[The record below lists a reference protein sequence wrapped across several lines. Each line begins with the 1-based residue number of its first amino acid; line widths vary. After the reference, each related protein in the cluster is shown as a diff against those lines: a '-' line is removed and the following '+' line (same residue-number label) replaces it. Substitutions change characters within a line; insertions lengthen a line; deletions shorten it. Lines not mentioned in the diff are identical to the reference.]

1 MNKSPALHQFCSAG
15 AEACNLLD
23 AGRGA
28 LEQPIRSEI
37 FGAARFA
44 QHGRSL
50 AQAHQAKIKGRTAP
64 FFPRL
69 HDNIDVLREAHA
81 FIALQDSAGHHIS
94 PAGEWLLDN
103 FYVVKAQVQEVHEG
117 LPRTYFRDLPVLVE
131 KHLAGLPRI
140 YGVAWAFVAH
150 TDSAFDE
157 TLLTEFLDAYQ
168 EERELTLGELWALP
182 TTLRVVLVENLRRLA
197 ERVAT
202 AKAARA
208 SANGWWENARAGMEG
223 AVAALPGLVDTM
235 RTRGVLRSFVLQSL
249 QRLNSDFLTPDS
261 KSSALSEGALKTL
274 HETLAQALP
283 DPAAAQVQ
291 QHADQ
296 AADNLSVRNAIISLR
311 LLSNT
316 DWRGLIARTSLLV
329 RTLAPCATFRAE
341 RNDTQDASLH
351 AIERLARRCG
361 KGEVFVAQQL
371 LALMDQYTPPP
382 AGACVCAPEAMA
394 QAATAPGHWLRGPGL
409 PQLLAALH
417 LPQRLVPWQSRLRP
431 WVTPVYLGVIAL
443 ASAALVY
450 WLVVRA
456 GAGDA
461 SGALLA
467 LVGLL
472 ALWPASEAVIAVL
485 HRLVSESLPP
495 ARLPRLA
502 LADGVPAE
510 HRVLVVIPTMLT
522 SVQGIAEQLRQ
533 LELHYLAN
541 GEAQAQFALLTDFA
555 DAATETTDRDGPLLQ
570 AAIEAI
576 DALEARHSRTAPP
589 LQGRRFLLLHRAR
602 TWAPSEQSWI
612 GWERKRGKLEQ
623 LIEVLATGAPSP
635 FMDLGERSAPSA
647 GTPYIVTLDSD
658 TGLPPGALRA
668 LVGVAAHPINQ
679 PCVDPL
685 RRRVVSGYGIL
696 QPRLSTPLPEPRT
709 ATPFHWL
716 FGGQSGID
724 PYSAATS
731 EIYQD
736 VFAEGSYTG
745 KGLLNVQALH
755 AVLSKRLPEGLILSH
770 DLLEGSLARCAAV
783 TDINLVE
790 EAPLHADVA
799 ASRVHRW
806 TRGDWQLW
814 PILLHWKRFDLLA
827 IQRWKMVDNL
837 RRSLVAPMSVL
848 LLLLCLWTGAVS
860 PWAALALVVAAF
872 GAGPLLGAL
881 AGLAPPRDDLA
892 LEHFYRQAL
901 ADVVRA
907 AGTAL
912 WSLLELLEQ
921 GLMLLDAI
929 GRALWRMNVSHR
941 GLLRWTTAASA
952 QASVQHTLGGIALRH
967 WPTTAAA
974 LAVAMVFA
982 VGHAAWSAPAVALC
996 LLWACTPVWVWW
1008 GSRPWRPVLL
1018 TGASTG
1024 ERDYLRSVAR
1034 DTWEFFA
1041 RHVGAQS
1048 HHLPPDN
1055 VQTMPQ
1061 LMVAERTSPT
1071 NIGLYLLSC
1080 ACARRL
1086 KWIDTD
1092 EFLQRCESTLQTL
1105 EKLQRHRGHFLNW
1118 YDTQTLQPLAPLYV
1132 STVDSGNLCGH
1143 LEATAGACLELLDAA
1158 SPASAAM
1165 ACTPEQHTRL
1175 KAVATE
1181 CQRLAMEADFSFLYD
1196 ARRRLFHI
1204 GYRAEDGLLDKSY
1217 YDLLASEAR
1226 LASLWAI
1233 AKGDVPVEHWSALG
1247 RPFFAQGTETGLR
1260 SWSGSMF
1267 EYLMPALVLHE
1278 PRGSALDAAARSAVH
1293 EQQDFAQARSVPWGI
1308 SESAYAASDHTLAY
1322 QYAPQGVPRLAMR
1335 RTPPDELVIAP
1346 YATALAAMYEPGR
1359 AVENLR
1365 RMEGLQARG
1374 DMGFIEA
1381 LDYTPE
1387 RQVDGSTFVRVQ
1399 TFMSHHQGMALVAL
1413 TNVLLDGVPR
1423 QWATRHGRLAAV
1435 ESLLQERVPRAV
1447 SRLLSPEPQPRRR
1460 KPKEAPANLLQDVV
1474 PGDGALQPT
1483 LLMSNGRYSVSVRP
1497 NGAGRSQRSG
1507 ADVSRWRDDALRDAH
1522 GTFFYLRRHTPQGT
1536 SAPVSLTQHPAPD
1549 PRAHYEATLHSDH
1562 IRLHAHWP
1570 DLRSCCT
1577 VWVSPEDDIE
1587 LRRVE
1592 LWNTSASD
1600 VTLDLMSLFEVSLLD
1615 ARADESHPAFA
1626 NLFVHAGWDAGDQA
1640 LYFVRKPNVDKQAAV
1655 HAVHFIAHADHPLDS
1670 VLPQTDRAVW
1680 MGRYRSSADPLAHY
1694 AAMDADADMD
1704 VGADAQGPQAELATG
1719 LDPVA
1724 SLCAQTTV
1732 PAHSG
1737 VKITFA
1743 TAVADSRDALALLVD
1758 RYRQPAAIERSVLM
1772 STTFTSVRMR
1782 EMAVT
1787 LEDRA
1792 AIQRLT
1798 TLVAL
1803 LHTRP
1808 APHTAAAAGDAE
1820 LAACDRRALWRLG
1833 ISGERPLV
1841 VVEVGAPQGMRLV
1854 RSLVQALRLWSW
1866 GGMPCDLVVLN
1877 TEPRSYLMPLQ
1888 LDLKAL
1894 RERYA
1899 SETGANAPSAG
1910 GLYVQ
1915 FADDVNPPERAVL
1928 RLLAR
1933 AYLHADGR
1941 PLTQQVRALGE
1952 WHDAALD
1959 ERQLQPLASA
1969 LPAVHPAPV
1978 PGLPQGRFAGAADAD
1993 ADADTDAGSFGFEVS
2008 DLQQPARPWINV
2020 LANPAFGSHISE
2032 AGSGYSWAGN
2042 SRMHQLT
2049 VWSNDPVSD
2058 PGGETFWLQN
2068 LRTREV
2074 WNLGAGSGRART
2086 AYAITHHQG
2095 VTELRHRHGMLEVT
2109 ARWCVD
2115 AGQSLKHV
2123 HIAVHN
2129 HGSEAVRLRVLGV
2142 LEWVMGAQRLDRQT
2156 VHTSHATLRKA
2167 EGTAAQDT
2175 DALLATQRDNQA
2187 GFGGSTAFVVAGRT
2201 GAPDALLA
2209 DWTCDRRELFDNRGQ
2224 RAVPDHL
2231 GARAG
2236 AGLDPCAAAS
2246 VLLDL
2251 PPAQGAQC
2259 TFVLGHAASHAE
2271 ALVLAGRCLATP
2283 AAEREAASLAHWR
2296 NLLGAVVVRTPDA
2309 LFDAL
2314 TNHWFLYQSVAC
2326 RLWARAGFYQA
2337 GGAFGFRD
2345 QLQDTMALATTAPQL
2360 LREQLL
2366 RNAERQFPEGDVQHW
2381 WHPPSGAGV
2390 RTHCSDDLLWLAY
2403 GAVRYIDVTGDA
2415 DVLDAQVPFI
2425 EGAPIPDDAQD
2436 AYYEPTVSAES
2447 ASLYEHCARAI
2458 DRSLVVGAH
2467 GLPLIG
2473 SGDWNDGMSRVG
2485 DQGKGESVWLALF
2498 LCHVVEHFAPL
2509 AQARGDSTRA
2519 WQWGSAAEGWR
2530 AAVQQHAWDG
2540 EWFKRAFFDDGTP
2553 LGTHS
2558 AEECRIDLIAQAW
2571 SVLSGVAISAQ
2582 RQQAMASAARWLVDE
2597 EHGLNR
2603 LLDPPLVHHQPNAGY
2618 IQAYPPGVRE
2628 NGGQYSHGATWWLMA
2643 QAELGD
2649 AEGAYRTFTQLSPA
2663 HRSAD
2668 PVQGAVYGLEPYVMT
2683 ADVYTHAPY
2692 TGRGGWSWYTGSAA
2706 WMHRCAVESIC
2717 GLQVQGHR
2725 VRLRPQLPAH
2735 WPGIEVT
2742 LRRNGRVH
2750 GFCICR
2756 PGAQD
2761 LLDQAEMRGAV
2772 PLAVGDW
2779 LDLQALPEN
2788 GEGDRAEAAGAGAAA
2803 GTGAGSEPGV
2813 TWHLVVLDT
2822 APVDAGAA
2830 LAGALP

>member
-1 MNKSPALHQFCSAG
+1 MNKSPALGHFCSAG
-15 AEACNLLD
+15 AQSCSLLD
-23 AGRGA
+23 PSRGA
-28 LEQPIRSEI
+28 IEPPIRSEI

-44 QHGRSL
+44 QHGHSL
-50 AQAHQAKIKGRTAP
+50 AGAHQAQVKRRTAP

-69 HDNIDVLREAHA
+69 HDNIHVLQEAHA
-81 FIALQDSAGHHIS
+81 FIAQQDSAGHHIS

-157 TLLTEFLDAYQ
+157 ALLTEFLDAYQ
-168 EERELTLGELWALP
+168 QERELTLGELWALP

-208 SANGWWENARAGMEG
+208 SANGWWENARAGMDG
-223 AVAALPGLVDTM
+223 AVAALPELLDTL
-235 RTRGVLRSFVLQSL
+235 RTRGVLRSFVLQAL
-249 QRLNSDFLTPDS
+249 QRLNSDFLSNDR
-261 KSSALSEGALKTL
+261 KSSALTEDALKTL

-283 DPAAAQVQ
+283 DPAAALVQ

-329 RTLAPCATFRAE
+329 RTLEPCATFRAE

-351 AIERLARRCG
+351 AIERLARRSG

-371 LALMDQYTPPP
+371 LALIDQYTPPP
-382 AGACVCAPEAMA
+382 AAACVCAPEAMA
-394 QAATAPGHWLRGPGL
+394 QAATAPGYWLRGPGL
-409 PQLLAALH
+409 PQLLKVLD
-417 LPQRLVPWQSRLRP
+417 LPARLVPWQSRFRP
-431 WVTPVYLGVIAL
+431 WVTPMYLGVIAI
-443 ASAALVY
+443 ASLALVY
-450 WLVVRA
+450 WLVDEA
-456 GAGDA
+456 GGKHA
-461 SGALLA
+461 SGAALA
-467 LVGLL
+467 MVALL
-472 ALWPASEAVIAVL
+472 ALWPASEAVIAML
-485 HRLVSESLPP
+485 HRLISESLPP
-495 ARLPRLA
+495 ERLPRLA
-502 LADGVPAE
+502 LAGGVPFE
-510 HRVLVVIPTMLT
+510 QRVLVVIPTMLT
-522 SVQGIAEQLRQ
+522 STGGIAELVRQ

-541 GEAQAQFALLTDFA
+541 GEAHAQFALLTDFA
-555 DAATETTDRDGPLLQ
+555 DAATEEAEGDGALLQ
-570 AAIEAI
+570 AAIDAI
-576 DALEARHSRTAPP
+576 DALEQRHSRAAPP
-589 LQGRRFLLLHRAR
+589 MQGRRFLLLHRAR

-623 LIEVLATGAPSP
+623 LITVLATGAPSP
-635 FMDLGERSAPSA
+635 FIDLGARSSPAP

-668 LVGVAAHPINQ
+668 LVGVAAHPLNQ

-755 AVLSKRLPEGLILSH
+755 AVLSQRLPEGLILSH
-770 DLLEGSLARCAAV
+770 DLLEGSIARCAAV

-790 EAPLHADVA
+790 EAPMHADVA
-799 ASRVHRW
+799 SSRVHRW

-814 PILLHWKRFDLLA
+814 PILLRWRRFDLLA

-848 LLLLCLWTGAVS
+848 LLLVCLWTGAVS

-872 GAGPLLGAL
+872 GAGPLLGSV

-892 LEHFYRQAL
+892 LVHFYRQAL
-901 ADVVRA
+901 GDVVRA
-907 AGTAL
+907 VGTAV
-912 WSLLELLEQ
+912 WSVLELLEQ

-941 GLLRWTTAASA
+941 SLLRWTTAASA
-952 QASVQHTLGGIALRH
+952 QASVQRTLGGIAVRH
-967 WPTTAAA
+967 WPTTALA
-974 LAVAMVFA
+974 LAIAIVFA
-982 VGHAAWSAPAVALC
+982 AGNPAWSAPAVLLC
-996 LLWACTPVWVWW
+996 LLWVCTPVWVWW
-1008 GSRPWRPVLL
+1008 GSRPWLQVRMP
-1018 TGASTG
+1018 GASTS

-1041 RHVGAQS
+1041 RHVGPQS

-1055 VQTMPQ
+1055 VQTLPQ

-1071 NIGLYLLSC
+1071 NIGLYLLSA

-1086 KWIDTD
+1086 KWISTD
-1092 EFLQRCESTLQTL
+1092 EFLDRCENTLQTL
-1105 EKLQRHRGHFLNW
+1105 AKLQRHRGHFLNW
-1118 YDTQTLQPLAPLYV
+1118 YDTRTLQPLAPLYV

-1143 LEATAGACLELLDAA
+1143 FEATAGACAELLDTQSPAYAA
-1158 SPASAAM
+1158 S
-1165 ACTPEQHTRL
+1165 ACTQLQQQRL
-1175 KAVATE
+1175 QALAAH
-1181 CQRLAMEADFSFLYD
+1181 CQRLAMEADFAFLYD
-1196 ARRRLFHI
+1196 PRRRLFHI
-1204 GYRAEDGLLDKSY
+1204 GYRAEDALLDKSY

-1233 AKGDVPVEHWSALG
+1233 AKGDVPVEHWAALG
-1247 RPFFAQGTETGLR
+1247 RPFYAKGTETGLR

-1267 EYLMPALVLHE
+1267 EYLMPALVLQE
-1278 PRGSALDAAARSAVH
+1278 PVGSALEAAARSAVH
-1293 EQQDFAQARSVPWGI
+1293 EQQDFANTHGVPWGI

-1346 YATALAAMYEPGR
+1346 YATALAAMFAPSQ
-1359 AVENLR
+1359 AVANLR
-1365 RMEGLQARG
+1365 RLEGLQARG

-1423 QWATRHGRLAAV
+1423 HWATSQGRLGAV

-1447 SRLLSPEPQPRRR
+1447 SRLLAPEPQPRRR
-1460 KPKEAPANLLQDVV
+1460 PRKEAPASTLQNVL
-1474 PGDGALQPT
+1474 PGDAALQPT

-1497 NGAGRSQRSG
+1497 NGAGSSRFGG
-1507 ADVSRWRDDALRDAH
+1507 ADVSRWRDDALRDAY
-1522 GTFFYLRRHTPQGT
+1522 GTFFYLRRHTAQGAT
-1536 SAPVSLTQHPAPD
+1536 APVSLTQHPAPD
-1549 PRAHYEATLHSDH
+1549 SNAHYESALHSDH
-1562 IRLHAHWP
+1562 ICLHAHWP
-1570 DLRSCCT
+1570 DLHSCCT

-1592 LWNTSASD
+1592 LWNTSNEDTA
-1600 VTLDLMSLFEVSLLD
+1600 LDLMSVFEVSLLD
-1615 ARADESHPAFA
+1615 ARADEAHPAFT
-1626 NLFVHAGWDAGDQA
+1626 NLFVHAHWDAGDQA
-1640 LYFVRKPNVDKQAAV
+1640 LYFVRKPNVDKQVAL
-1655 HAVHFIAHADHPLDS
+1655 HAVHFIAHTDHPLDS

-1680 MGRYRSSADPLAHY
+1680 MGRYRNAAHPQAHCPSA
-1694 AAMDADADMD
+1694 AA
-1704 VGADAQGPQAELATG
+1704 GSAELATG

-1724 SLCAQTTV
+1724 SLCARLTV
-1732 PAHSG
+1732 RANSG

-1743 TAVADSRDALALLVD
+1743 TAAADSSDALALLVD
-1758 RYRQPAAIERSVLM
+1758 RYRQPTAIERSVLM

-1782 EMAVT
+1782 EMAIS

-1798 TLVAL
+1798 TLVAM

-1808 APHTAAAAGDAE
+1808 AQHPASVAATD
-1820 LAACDRRALWRLG
+1820 LPNCDRRALWRLG

-1841 VVEVGAPQGMRLV
+1841 VVEVDAPQGMRLV

-1866 GGMPCDLVVLN
+1866 GGILCDLVILN

-1888 LDLKAL
+1888 QELKSL

-1899 SETGANAPSAG
+1899 SETGADAARAG

-1915 FADDVNPPERAVL
+1915 FVGDVTEPERVVL

-1933 AYLHADGR
+1933 LYLHADGR
-1941 PLTQQVRALGE
+1941 PLTQQVRELGE
-1952 WHDAALD
+1952 WHNAALD
-1959 ERQLQPLASA
+1959 GRQT
-1969 LPAVHPAPV
+1969 VPV
-1978 PGLPQGRFAGAADAD
+1978 STPPDLRQAAEMGLPEGRFGVDD
-1993 ADADTDAGSFGFEVS
+1993 GSFAFEVS
-2008 DLQQPARPWINV
+2008 DAQQPARPWINV
-2020 LANPAFGSHISE
+2020 LANPEFGAHISE

-2042 SRMHQLT
+2042 SRLHQLT

-2074 WNLGAGSGRART
+2074 WNVGAGAGRART
-2086 AYAITHHQG
+2086 TYAITHGQG
-2095 VTELRHRHGMLEVT
+2095 VTELRHRHGDLEVV

-2115 AGQSLKHV
+2115 AGQPLKHV

-2129 HGSEAVRLRVLGV
+2129 HGAQSAQLRVLGV
-2142 LEWVMGAQRLDRQT
+2142 LEWVMGAQRLDRQS
-2156 VHTSHATLRKA
+2156 VLTSHTTLRAA
-2167 EGTAAQDT
+2167 EGTAALDT
-2175 DALLATQRDNQA
+2175 DVLLATQRDDQA
-2187 GFGGSTAFVVAGRT
+2187 GFGGSTAFVVLGRS
-2201 GAPDALLA
+2201 GAPDARLS
-2209 DWTCDRRELFDNRGQ
+2209 DWTCDRREMFDKRGQ
-2224 RAVPDHL
+2224 RAVPDRL
-2231 GARAG
+2231 AARAG

-2246 VLLDL
+2246 VLLDVA
-2251 PPAQGAQC
+2251 PAQSAQC
-2259 TFVLGHAASHAE
+2259 TFVLGHGATRAE
-2271 ALVLAGRCLATP
+2271 ALALAGRCLET
-2283 AAEREAASLAHWR
+2283 AAFEREAASQAHWH
-2296 NLLGAVVVRTPDA
+2296 NLLGAVTVRTPDP

-2314 TNHWFLYQSVAC
+2314 TNRWLLYQSVAC
-2326 RLWARAGFYQA
+2326 RLWARSGFYQA

-2345 QLQDTMALATTAPQL
+2345 QLQDTMALAVTAPQL

-2366 RNAERQFPEGDVQHW
+2366 RAASRQFPEGDVQHW
-2381 WHPPSGAGV
+2381 WHLPSGAGV

-2403 GAVRYIDVTGDA
+2403 GAVRYLDVTGDA
-2415 DVLDAQVPFI
+2415 ELLDAQVPFI
-2425 EGAPIPDDAQD
+2425 NGAPIPDGAQD
-2436 AYYEPTVSAES
+2436 AYYVPAVSSET

-2498 LCHVVEHFAPL
+2498 LCHLVEQFAPL
-2509 AQARGDSTRA
+2509 AQTRGDMARA
-2519 WQWGSAAEGWR
+2519 QQWGSAAEGWR
-2530 AAVQQHAWDG
+2530 AAVQEHAWDG

-2558 AEECRIDLIAQAW
+2558 GQECRIDLIAQAW
-2571 SVLSGVAISAQ
+2571 SVLSGVATPAQ
-2582 RQQAMASAARWLVDE
+2582 REQAMASAAHWLVDE
-2597 EHGLNR
+2597 KHGLNR

-2628 NGGQYSHGATWWLMA
+2628 NGGQYTHGAAWKMMA
-2643 QAELGD
+2643 QAEMGD
-2649 AEGAYRTFTQLSPA
+2649 AEGTYRTFTQLSPA

-2668 PVQGAVYGLEPYVMT
+2668 PEQGPVYGLEPYVMT

-2692 TGRGGWSWYTGSAA
+2692 IGRGGWSWYTGSAA
-2706 WMHRCAVESIC
+2706 WMHRAAVESIC
-2717 GLQVQGHR
+2717 GLEVQGNR
-2725 VRLRPQLPAH
+2725 VRLSPLLPAH
-2735 WPGIEVT
+2735 WPGIELT

-2750 GFCICR
+2750 VFCVCR
-2756 PGAQD
+2756 AGAQD
-2761 LLDQAEMRGAV
+2761 KLDQAGARGAV
-2772 PLAVGDW
+2772 PLAAGEW
-2779 LDLQALPEN
+2779 LDLEALPE
-2788 GEGDRAEAAGAGAAA
+2788 GGGDGTGTPAENAGAERNALCY
-2803 GTGAGSEPGV
+2803 
-2813 TWHLVVLDT
+2813 LVVLD
-2822 APVDAGAA
+2822 APAGAKVA
-2830 LAGALP
+2830 TAIDTVQ

>member
-1 MNKSPALHQFCSAG
+1 MSANPALRDFCSAG
-15 AEACNLLD
+15 AEACTLLD
-23 AGRGA
+23 ADRGA

-50 AQAHQAKIKGRTAP
+50 AQAHQAKVKRRTAP

-168 EERELTLGELWALP
+168 QERELTLGELWALP

-208 SANGWWENARAGMEG
+208 SANGWWDNVRAGAGG
-223 AVAALPGLVDTM
+223 ALQALPDLIGTM
-235 RTRGVLRSFVLQSL
+235 RTRGVLRSFVLQVL
-249 QRLNSDFLTPDS
+249 QRLNSDFLS
-261 KSSALSEGALKTL
+261 SERLSSALPEDALKSL
-274 HETLAQALP
+274 HDTLAQALP

-291 QHADQ
+291 QHSDQ
-296 AADNLSVRNAIISLR
+296 AADNLSVRNAIVSLR
-311 LLSNT
+311 LLGNT
-316 DWRGLIARTSLLV
+316 DWRGLIAHTSLLV
-329 RTLAPCATFRAE
+329 RALESCATFLAE

-351 AIERLARRCG
+351 AIERLARRSG
-361 KGEVFVAQQL
+361 KSEVFVAQQL
-371 LALMDQYTPPP
+371 LALMEQYAPP
-382 AGACVCAPEAMA
+382 AAGDCVCAPEAMA
-394 QAATAPGHWLRGPGL
+394 QAATAPGYWLHGPGL
-409 PQLLAALH
+409 AQLLRVLH

-431 WVTPVYLGVIAL
+431 WITPAYLGVIAV

-450 WLVVRA
+450 WLVVARA
-456 GAGDA
+456 GAGNA

-472 ALWPASEAVIAVL
+472 ALWPASETVIAVL
-485 HRLVSESLPP
+485 HRLISESLPP

-502 LADGVPAE
+502 LAEGVPAE

-522 SVQGIAEQLRQ
+522 SAQGIAEQARQ

-541 GEAQAQFALLTDFA
+541 GEAHAQFALLTDFA
-555 DAATETTDRDGPLLQ
+555 DAATETVDRDGALLQ
-570 AAIEAI
+570 TAMEAI
-576 DALEARHSRTAPP
+576 DTLEARHRRQAPP
-589 LQGRRFLLLHRAR
+589 VQGRRFLLLHRGR

-623 LIEVLATGAPSP
+623 LIEMLATGAQSP
-635 FMDLGERSAPSA
+635 FMDLGERSRPSA
-647 GTPYIVTLDSD
+647 GTPYILTLDSD

-685 RRRVVSGYGIL
+685 RRRVVSGYGVL

-755 AVLSKRLPEGLILSH
+755 AVLSQRLPEGLILSH
-770 DLLEGSLARCAAV
+770 DLLEGSIARCAAV

-814 PILLHWKRFDLLA
+814 PILLRWKRFDLLA

-848 LLLLCLWTGAVS
+848 LLLVCLWTGAVS

-901 ADVVRA
+901 ADVGRT
-907 AGTAL
+907 AGSAL
-912 WSLLELLEQ
+912 WNVLELLEQ

-952 QASVQHTLGGIALRH
+952 QASVQHTLGGIARRH

-974 LAVAMVFA
+974 VVLAIAFA
-982 VGHAAWSAPAVALC
+982 VGHAAWSAPAVVLC

-1008 GSRPWRPVLL
+1008 GSRPWHPALAMPA
-1018 TGASTG
+1018 ASSG
-1024 ERDYLRSVAR
+1024 ERDYLRGVAR
-1034 DTWEFFA
+1034 ETWEFFA
-1041 RHVGAQS
+1041 RHVGPHS

-1071 NIGLYLLSC
+1071 NIGLYLLSS

-1092 EFLQRCESTLQTL
+1092 EFLQRCEGTLHTL
-1105 EKLQRHRGHFLNW
+1105 ARLQRHRGHFLNW
-1118 YDTQTLQPLAPLYV
+1118 YDTQTLQPLAPVYV

-1143 LEATAGACLELLDAA
+1143 MEATAGACLELLDTR
-1158 SPASAAM
+1158 SPASVAM
-1165 ACTPEQHTRL
+1165 ACTPEQQQRL
-1175 KAVATE
+1175 AALAAD

-1247 RPFFAQGTETGLR
+1247 RPFYAHGTDTGLR

-1278 PRGSALDAAARSAVH
+1278 PRGSALDAAVRSAVH
-1293 EQQDFAQARSVPWGI
+1293 EQQDFAQAHGVPWGI

-1365 RMEGLQARG
+1365 RMEDLQARG
-1374 DMGFIEA
+1374 DLGFIES

-1413 TNVLLDGVPR
+1413 TNVLLDGLPR
-1423 QWATRHGRLAAV
+1423 HWTTRHGRLGAV

-1447 SRLLSPEPQPRRR
+1447 SRLLAPEPQPERR
-1460 KPKEAPANLLQDVV
+1460 KSRETPASSLQDVV

-1497 NGAGRSQRSG
+1497 NGAGRSRRGG
-1507 ADVSRWRDDALRDAH
+1507 ADVSRWRDDALRDAY
-1522 GTFFYLRRHTPQGT
+1522 GTFFYLRRHTPKGS

-1549 PRAHYEATLHSDH
+1549 ARAHYDATLHSDH
-1562 IRLHAHWP
+1562 ICLHAHWP

-1626 NLFVHAGWDAGDQA
+1626 NLFVHATWDAADQA

-1655 HAVHFIAHADHPLDS
+1655 HAVHFIAHADHPLAS
-1670 VLPQTDRAVW
+1670 VLPQTDRAAW
-1680 MGRYRSSADPLAHY
+1680 MGRYRTAADPLAQY
-1694 AAMDADADMD
+1694 QPLDADQTAL
-1704 VGADAQGPQAELATG
+1704 PTG

-1758 RYRQPAAIERSVLM
+1758 RYRQSAAIERSVLM

-1798 TLVAL
+1798 TLMAL

-1808 APHTAAAAGDAE
+1808 KPERAAGSSANAAAGAS
-1820 LAACDRRALWRLG
+1820 AAGGAAALGDLPTRDRRALWRLG
-1833 ISGERPLV
+1833 ISGERPVV

-1866 GGMPCDLVVLN
+1866 GGMLCDLVILN

-1899 SETGANAPSAG
+1899 SETGSDPATAG

-1915 FADDVNPPERAVL
+1915 FADDVTEPERAVL

-1933 AYLHADGR
+1933 VYLHADGR

-1959 ERQLQPLASA
+1959 ERQQQPLASPQ
-1969 LPAVHPAPV
+1969 PAVHPAPA
-1978 PGLPQGRFAGAADAD
+1978 PGLPEGRFGGAADE
-1993 ADADTDAGSFGFEVS
+1993 DAGSFGFEVS

-2074 WNLGAGSGRART
+2074 WNLGAGSGRARA
-2086 AYAITHHQG
+2086 AYAVTHHQG
-2095 VTELRHRHGMLEVT
+2095 VTELRHRHGTLEVT
-2109 ARWCVD
+2109 ARWSVD
-2115 AGQSLKHV
+2115 AGQSLKQVHV
-2123 HIAVHN
+2123 AVHN
-2129 HGSEAVRLRVLGV
+2129 HGSETARLRVLGV

-2156 VHTSHATLRKA
+2156 VHTAHATLRAA
-2167 EGTAAQDT
+2167 EGAAAQDT
-2175 DALLATQRDNQA
+2175 DVLLATQRDNQA
-2187 GFGGSTAFVVAGRT
+2187 GFGGSTAFVVAARH

-2246 VLLDL
+2246 VLLDVL
-2251 PPAQGAQC
+2251 PSQGAQC
-2259 TFVLGHAASHAE
+2259 TFVLGHAASRAD
-2271 ALVLAGRCLATP
+2271 ALDLAGRCLATP

-2296 NLLGAVVVRTPDA
+2296 HLLGAVVVRTPDP

-2345 QLQDTMALATTAPQL
+2345 QLQDTMALAVTAPQL

-2390 RTHCSDDLLWLAY
+2390 RTHCSDDLVWLAY

-2415 DVLDAQVPFI
+2415 SVLDAQVPFI
-2425 EGAPIPDDAQD
+2425 DGAPIPDDAQD
-2436 AYYEPTVSAES
+2436 AYYEPMVSAQS

-2458 DRSLVVGAH
+2458 DRSLAVGAH

-2485 DQGKGESVWLALF
+2485 DQGRGESVWLALF

-2519 WQWGSAAEGWR
+2519 QQWGSAAEGWR
-2530 AAVQQHAWDG
+2530 AAVQEHAWDG

-2558 AEECRIDLIAQAW
+2558 AQECRIDLIAQAW
-2571 SVLSGVAISAQ
+2571 SVLSGVATSAQ
-2582 RQQAMASAARWLVDE
+2582 RQQAMASASRWLVDE
-2597 EHGLNR
+2597 AHGLNR
-2603 LLDPPLVHHQPNAGY
+2603 LLDPPLVHHDPNAGY

-2668 PVQGAVYGLEPYVMT
+2668 PVQGPVYGLEPYVMT

-2692 TGRGGWSWYTGSAA
+2692 VGRGGWSWYTGSAA

-2725 VRLRPQLPAH
+2725 ARLMPQLPSH
-2735 WPGIEVT
+2735 WPGMALT

-2750 GFCICR
+2750 GFFVCR

-2761 LLDQAEMRGAV
+2761 LLNEARARGAA
-2772 PLAVGDW
+2772 PLAAGDW
-2779 LDLQALPEN
+2779 LDLEVLA
-2788 GEGDRAEAAGAGAAA
+2788 EGAGGASPGAAA
-2803 GTGAGSEPGV
+2803 TGTGSEPGAS
-2813 TWHLVVLDT
+2813 WHLVMLDA
-2822 APVDAGAA
+2822 APVDAGADR
-2830 LAGALP
+2830 AGALP

>member
-1 MNKSPALHQFCSAG
+1 MSKSPALRQFCSAG
-15 AEACNLLD
+15 AHACALLEAE
-23 AGRGA
+23 RGA
-28 LEQPIRSEI
+28 LEPPIRSEI

-50 AQAHQAKIKGRTAP
+50 AKAHQARLQKRTAP

-69 HDNIDVLREAHA
+69 HDNIRVLREAHA
-81 FIALQDSAGHHIS
+81 FIAQQDSAGHHIS

-103 FYVVKAQVQEVHEG
+103 FYMVKAQVQEVHEG
-117 LPRTYFRDLPVLVE
+117 LPRTYFRDLPVLVQE
-131 KHLAGLPRI
+131 HLAGLPRI
-140 YGVAWAFVAH
+140 DGVAWGFVAH

-168 EERELTLGELWALP
+168 QERELTLGELWALP

-208 SANGWWENARAGMEG
+208 SANGWWDGVRADAQAADA
-223 AVAALPGLVDTM
+223 AVAALPALLQDM
-235 RTRGVLRSFVLQSL
+235 ALRGVLRSFVLQL
-249 QRLNSDFLTPDS
+249 GQRLHSN
-261 KSSALSEGALKTL
+261 ALSPDKKSGGLSDAVRKTIA
-274 HETLAQALP
+274 ETLAAALP

-316 DWRGLIARTSLLV
+316 DWSGLIARTSLLV

-341 RNDTQDASLH
+341 RSDTQDASLH

-361 KGEVFVAQQL
+361 KGEVFVAQQV
-371 LALMDQYTPPP
+371 LALVQQHTPPAAAGVCASEAIAQ
-382 AGACVCAPEAMA
+382 AGAAPDY
-394 QAATAPGHWLRGPGL
+394 WLRGPGL
-409 PQLLAALH
+409 AQLLKVLD
-417 LPQRLVPWQSRLRP
+417 LPQRLVPWQARLRP
-431 WVTPVYLGVIAL
+431 WVAPAYLGAIAA

-450 WLVVRA
+450 WLVARA
-456 GAGDA
+456 GTDSAPG
-461 SGALLA
+461 GLLA
-467 LVGLL
+467 LVAVL

-485 HRLVSESLPP
+485 HRLISESLPP
-495 ARLPRLA
+495 ERLPRLA
-502 LADGVPAE
+502 LSQGIPAE
-510 HRVLVVIPTMLT
+510 HRVLVVIPAMLT
-522 SVQGIAEQLRQ
+522 STQGTDELVRQ

-555 DAATETTDRDGPLLQ
+555 DAATEHKDGDDALLQ
-570 AAIEAI
+570 AAVAAI
-576 DALEARHSRTAPP
+576 DALEQRHSRAAPP
-589 LQGRRFLLLHRAR
+589 VQGRRFLLLHRAR

-623 LIEVLATGAPSP
+623 LIAVLATGAASP
-635 FMDLGERSAPSA
+635 FIDLGARSSPAP

-658 TGLPPGALRA
+658 TGLLPGALRA
-668 LVGVAAHPINQ
+668 LVGVAAHPMNQ
-679 PCVDPL
+679 PCVDPV
-685 RRRVVSGYGIL
+685 RRRVVSGYGVL
-696 QPRLSTPLPEPRT
+696 QPRLSTPLPEPST

-736 VFAEGSYTG
+736 VFGEGTYTG

-755 AVLSKRLPEGLILSH
+755 AVLSARLPEGLILSH

-783 TDINLVE
+783 TDIHLVE

-814 PILLHWKRFDLLA
+814 PILLRWKRFDLLA

-848 LLLLCLWTGAVS
+848 LLLVCLWTGAVS

-872 GAGPLLGAL
+872 GAGPLLGAV

-892 LEHFYRQAL
+892 LVHFYRQSL
-901 ADVVRA
+901 TDVVRA

-912 WSLLELLEQ
+912 WSVLELLEQ

-952 QASVQHTLGGIALRH
+952 QASVQRTLGGIAVRH

-974 LAVAMVFA
+974 LALAIAFA
-982 VGHAAWSAPAVALC
+982 VGHAAWSAPAVLLC

-1008 GSRPWRPVLL
+1008 ASRPWLQELL
-1018 TGASTG
+1018 PGTASTS
-1024 ERDYLRSVAR
+1024 ERDYLRGVAR

-1041 RHVGAQS
+1041 RHVGAHS

-1055 VQTMPQ
+1055 VQTMPH

-1071 NIGLYLLSC
+1071 NIGMYLLSA

-1086 KWIDTD
+1086 QWIDTD
-1092 EFLQRCESTLQTL
+1092 EFLQRCEGTLQTL
-1105 EKLQRHRGHFLNW
+1105 AGLQRHRGHFLNW
-1118 YDTQTLQPLAPLYV
+1118 YDTRTLQPLAPLYV

-1143 LEATAGACLELLDAA
+1143 LEATAGACTELLDSQA
-1158 SPASAAM
+1158 PAHLGP
-1165 ACTPEQHTRL
+1165 CTPAQRRRL
-1175 KAVATE
+1175 AALAAD
-1181 CQRLAMEADFSFLYD
+1181 CQRLALEADFCFLYD

-1204 GYRAEDGLLDKSY
+1204 GYRADEGLLDKSY

-1247 RPFFAQGTETGLR
+1247 RPFYAHGADTGLR
-1260 SWSGSMF
+1260 SWSGSVF

-1278 PRGSALDAAARSAVH
+1278 PQGSALDAAARSAVH
-1293 EQQDFAQARSVPWGI
+1293 EHQDFARAHGVPWGI

-1335 RTPPDELVIAP
+1335 RTPPDELVVAP

-1359 AVENLR
+1359 AVDNLR
-1365 RMEGLQARG
+1365 RMESLQARG
-1374 DMGFIEA
+1374 ELGFMES

-1423 QWATRHGRLAAV
+1423 QWATRCGRLGAV
-1435 ESLLQERVPRAV
+1435 VSLLQERVPRAV
-1447 SRLLSPEPQPRRR
+1447 SRLLAPEPQPRRR
-1460 KPKEAPANLLQDVV
+1460 QRKEAPASTLQDVV

-1497 NGAGRSQRSG
+1497 NGAGSSRLGS
-1507 ADVSRWRDDALRDAH
+1507 ADVSRWHDDALRDAY
-1522 GTFFYLRRHTPQGT
+1522 GTFFYLRRHTPQGST
-1536 SAPVSLTQHPAPD
+1536 APVSLTQHPAPD
-1549 PRAHYEATLHSDH
+1549 SNAHYEATLHSDH
-1562 IRLHAHWP
+1562 ICLHAHWP

-1592 LWNTSASD
+1592 LWNTSASAI
-1600 VTLDLMSLFEVSLLD
+1600 TLEVMSLFEVSLLE
-1615 ARADESHPAFA
+1615 ARADEAHPAFA
-1626 NLFVHAGWDAGDQA
+1626 NLFVHASWDAADQA
-1640 LYFVRKPNVDKQAAV
+1640 LYFVRKPHVDRQAAL
-1655 HAVHFIAHADHPLDS
+1655 HAVHFIAHADHPLGS
-1670 VLPQTDRAVW
+1670 VEPQTDRAVW
-1680 MGRYRSSADPLAHY
+1680 MGRYRDAAHPQAHY
-1694 AAMDADADMD
+1694 
-1704 VGADAQGPQAELATG
+1704 QGVCTDQAELATG

-1724 SLCAQTTV
+1724 SLSARTTV

-1743 TAVADSRDALALLVD
+1743 TAVAGSHDALALLVD

-1782 EMAVT
+1782 EMAVA

-1808 APHTAAAAGDAE
+1808 APQAATAAAPD
-1820 LAACDRRALWRLG
+1820 LPLCDRRALWRLG

-1841 VVEVGAPQGMRLV
+1841 VVEVGTVQGMRLV
-1854 RSLVQALRLWSW
+1854 RSLAQALRLWSW
-1866 GGMPCDLVVLN
+1866 GGVLCDLVVLN

-1888 LDLKAL
+1888 LELKAL
-1894 RERYA
+1894 SERHA
-1899 SETGANAPSAG
+1899 GEAGAHPARAG

-1915 FADDVNPPERAVL
+1915 FAGDVSEPERTAL
-1928 RLLAR
+1928 RVLAR
-1933 AYLHADGR
+1933 LYLQADGR
-1941 PLTQQVRALGE
+1941 SLTQQVQELGE

-1959 ERQLQPLASA
+1959 ERQSQPLAYPLAHLPPAAHAASA
-1969 LPAVHPAPV
+1969 A
-1978 PGLPQGRFAGAADAD
+1978 GLPEGRFGTGQDE
-1993 ADADTDAGSFGFEVS
+1993 GSFAFEVS
-2008 DLQQPARPWINV
+2008 DAQQPARPWINV
-2020 LANPAFGSHISE
+2020 LANPDFGAHISE

-2042 SRMHQLT
+2042 SRLHQLT

-2074 WNLGAGSGRART
+2074 WNLGAGSGRAPT
-2086 AYAITHHQG
+2086 AYTITHRQG
-2095 VTELRHRHGMLEVT
+2095 VTELRHRHGPLEVT

-2115 AGQSLKHV
+2115 AGQSLKQV
-2123 HIAVHN
+2123 HIAVYN
-2129 HGSEAVRLRVLGV
+2129 HGNEAARLRVLGV

-2156 VHTSHATLRKA
+2156 VHTAHATLRA
-2167 EGTAAQDT
+2167 TEGAGAKDT
-2175 DALLATQRDNQA
+2175 GVLLATQRDDQA
-2187 GFGGSTAFVVAGRT
+2187 GFGGSTAFVVAGRS
-2201 GAPDALLA
+2201 GAPDALLE

-2224 RAVPDHL
+2224 RAMPDHL

-2236 AGLDPCAAAS
+2236 GGLDPCAAAS
-2246 VLLDL
+2246 VLLDV

-2259 TFVLGHAASHAE
+2259 TFVLGHAASHAG
-2271 ALVLAGRCLATP
+2271 ALALAGRCLATP
-2283 AAEREAASLAHWR
+2283 AAEREAASLAHWQ

-2314 TNHWFLYQSVAC
+2314 TNHWLLYQSVAC

-2345 QLQDTMALATTAPQL
+2345 QLQDTMALAVTAPQL

-2366 RNAERQFPEGDVQHW
+2366 HNAARQFPEGDVQHW
-2381 WHPPSGAGV
+2381 WHPPGGAGV

-2403 GAVRYIDVTGDA
+2403 GAVRYLDVTGDTA
-2415 DVLDAQVPFI
+2415 LLDAQVPFI
-2425 EGAPIPDDAQD
+2425 DGAPIPEDAQD
-2436 AYYEPTVSAES
+2436 AYYQPTVSAES

-2498 LCHVVEHFAPL
+2498 LCHLVERFAPL
-2509 AQARGDSTRA
+2509 AQARGDSARA
-2519 WQWGSAAEGWR
+2519 AQWCSAAEGWR
-2530 AAVQQHAWDG
+2530 AALQEHAWDG

-2553 LGTHS
+2553 LGTHN
-2558 AEECRIDLIAQAW
+2558 AQECRIDLIAQAW
-2571 SVLSGVAISAQ
+2571 SVLSGAVGSAQ

-2597 EHGLNR
+2597 TNGLNR
-2603 LLDPPLVHHQPNAGY
+2603 LLDPPLVQHQPHAGY

-2706 WMHRCAVESIC
+2706 WMHRAGVESIC
-2717 GLQVQGHR
+2717 GLQVQGQR
-2725 VRLRPQLPAH
+2725 VRLAPQLPAH
-2735 WPGIEVT
+2735 WPGIELA
-2742 LRRNGRVH
+2742 LRRHGGVH
-2750 GFCICR
+2750 VFCVCR

-2761 LLDQAEMRGAV
+2761 LLDKARARGAV
-2772 PLAVGDW
+2772 PLQVGEW
-2779 LDLQALPEN
+2779 LDL
-2788 GEGDRAEAAGAGAAA
+2788 EAAAD
-2803 GTGAGSEPGV
+2803 TPSPNS
-2813 TWHLVVLDT
+2813 WYHLVVL
-2822 APVDAGAA
+2822 
-2830 LAGALP
+2830 

>member
-1 MNKSPALHQFCSAG
+1 MDKSPALRQFCSAG
-15 AEACNLLD
+15 AQACDLLD
-23 AGRGA
+23 ASRGA

-44 QHGRSL
+44 QHGHSL
-50 AQAHQAKIKGRTAP
+50 ARAHEAKVKGRTAP

-69 HDNIDVLREAHA
+69 HDNIQVLREAHA
-81 FIALQDSAGHHIS
+81 FIAQQDSAGHHIS

-117 LPRTYFRDLPVLVE
+117 LPRTYFRDLPVLVAQ
-131 KHLAGLPRI
+131 HLAGLPRI
-140 YGVAWAFVAH
+140 YGVAWGFVAH

-157 TLLTEFLDAYQ
+157 HLLTEFLDAYQ
-168 EERELTLGELWALP
+168 QERELTLGELWALP

-208 SANGWWENARAGMEG
+208 SANGWWENARAGTEG
-223 AVAALPGLVDTM
+223 ALTALPELIDTM
-235 RTRGVLRSFVLQSL
+235 RTRGVLRSFVLQVL
-249 QRLNSDFLTPDS
+249 QRLNSDFLAADS
-261 KSSALSEGALKTL
+261 KSNVLSKEALQSI
-274 HETLAQALP
+274 HETLVQALP
-283 DPAAAQVQ
+283 EPAASQVQ

-329 RTLAPCATFRAE
+329 RALAPCATFRAE
-341 RNDTQDASLH
+341 RDDTQDASLH

-361 KGEVFVAQQL
+361 KSEVFVAQQL
-371 LALMDQYTPPP
+371 LALMQQYTPPP
-382 AGACVCAPEAMA
+382 AAACVCAPEAMA
-394 QAATAPGHWLRGPGL
+394 QAAMAPGYWLRGAGL
-409 PQLLAALH
+409 PVLLKILG
-417 LPQRLVPWQSRLRP
+417 LPARLAPWQSRLSL
-431 WVTPVYLGVIAL
+431 WVTPAYLGVITA

-450 WLVVRA
+450 WLVDEA
-456 GAGDA
+456 GGRGA
-461 SGALLA
+461 STGLLA
-467 LVGLL
+467 LVSLL
-472 ALWPASEAVIAVL
+472 ALWPASEAVIAML

-502 LADGVPAE
+502 LSLGIPAE

-522 SVQGIAEQLRQ
+522 SLQGIAELVRQ

-541 GEAQAQFALLTDFA
+541 SEAQAQFALLTDFA
-555 DAATETTDRDGPLLQ
+555 DAATEEAAGDGALLQ
-570 AAIEAI
+570 AAIDAI
-576 DALEARHSRTAPP
+576 DALEQSHSRAAPP
-589 LQGRRFLLLHRAR
+589 VQGRRFLLLHRAR

-623 LIEVLATGAPSP
+623 LIAVLASGASSP
-635 FMDLGERSAPSA
+635 FLKLGARSSPAP

-668 LVGVAAHPINQ
+668 LVGVAAHPMNQ

-755 AVLSKRLPEGLILSH
+755 AVLSGRLPEGLILSH
-770 DLLEGSLARCAAV
+770 DLLEGSIARCAAV

-799 ASRVHRW
+799 SSRVHRW

-814 PILLHWKRFDLLA
+814 PILLRWRRFDLLA

-848 LLLLCLWTGAVS
+848 LLLLCLWSGAVS

-872 GAGPLLGAL
+872 GAGPLLGAV

-892 LEHFYRQAL
+892 LVHFYRQAL

-907 AGTAL
+907 AGIAL
-912 WSLLELLEQ
+912 WSVLELLEQ

-929 GRALWRMNVSHR
+929 GRALWRMAVSHR
-941 GLLRWTTAASA
+941 SLLRWTTAASA
-952 QASVQHTLGGIALRH
+952 QASVQRTLGGIAVRH
-967 WPTTAAA
+967 WPTTAVA
-974 LAVAMVFA
+974 LALAIVFA
-982 VGHAAWSAPAVALC
+982 VGNAVWSAPAVLLC
-996 LLWACTPVWVWW
+996 LLWVGTPVWVWW
-1008 GSRPWRPVLL
+1008 GSRPWQRVRES
-1018 TGASTG
+1018 GATTG
-1024 ERDYLRSVAR
+1024 ERDYLRNVAR

-1041 RHVGAQS
+1041 RHVGPQS

-1086 KWIDTD
+1086 KWIGTD

-1105 EKLQRHRGHFLNW
+1105 AKLQRHRGHFLNW

-1143 LEATAGACLELLDAA
+1143 LEATAGACLELLDTE
-1158 SPASAAM
+1158 SPAVTASVCTTTQQERLRALAAD
-1165 ACTPEQHTRL
+1165 
-1175 KAVATE
+1175 
-1181 CQRLAMEADFSFLYD
+1181 CQRLAMQADFVFLYD
-1196 ARRRLFHI
+1196 PCRRLFHI

-1247 RPFFAQGTETGLR
+1247 RPFFAQRTETGLR

-1278 PRGSALDAAARSAVH
+1278 PQGSALDAAARSAVN
-1293 EQQDFAQARSVPWGI
+1293 EQQAFAQTHGVPWGI

-1346 YATALAAMYEPGR
+1346 YATALAAMYEPSK
-1359 AVENLR
+1359 AVDNLR

-1381 LDYTPE
+1381 LDFTPE
-1387 RQVDGSTFVRVQ
+1387 RQVNGSAFVRVQ

-1423 QWATRHGRLAAV
+1423 RWATKRGRLGAV
-1435 ESLLQERVPRAV
+1435 QPLLQERVPRAV
-1447 SRLLSPEPQPRRR
+1447 SRLLAPEPQPRRR
-1460 KPKEAPANLLQDVV
+1460 KPREAPASTLLNLV
-1474 PGDGALQPT
+1474 PGESALQPT
-1483 LLMSNGRYSVSVRP
+1483 LLMSNGRYSVSIRP
-1497 NGAGRSQRSG
+1497 NGAGSSRRSG
-1507 ADVSRWRDDALRDAH
+1507 ADVSRWRDDALRDAY
-1522 GTFFYLRRHTPQGT
+1522 GSFFYLRRYTPQGT
-1536 SAPVSLTQHPAPD
+1536 TAPVSLTQHPAPD
-1549 PRAHYEATLHSDH
+1549 SRAHYEATLHSDH
-1562 IRLHAHWP
+1562 ICLHAHWP

-1592 LWNTSASD
+1592 LWNTTGED
-1600 VTLDLMSLFEVSLLD
+1600 IRLDLMSLLEVSLLD

-1626 NLFVHAGWDAGDQA
+1626 NLFIHAGWDAGDQA
-1640 LYFVRKPNVDKQAAV
+1640 LYFVRKPNVDKQAAL
-1655 HAVHFIAHADHPLDS
+1655 HAVHFIAHADHPLGS
-1670 VLPQTDRAVW
+1670 VLPQTDRAAW
-1680 MGRYRSSADPLAHY
+1680 MGRYRDAAHPLAQY
-1694 AAMDADADMD
+1694 
-1704 VGADAQGPQAELATG
+1704 QGIDGDQAELATG

-1724 SLCAQTTV
+1724 SLCARTTV

-1743 TAVADSRDALALLVD
+1743 TAVADSQDALALLVD
-1758 RYRQPAAIERSVLM
+1758 RYRQPVAIERSVLM
-1772 STTFTSVRMR
+1772 SATFTSVRMR

-1787 LEDRA
+1787 TEDRT

-1808 APHTAAAAGDAE
+1808 AQQATATAVSD
-1820 LAACDRRALWRLG
+1820 LPTCDRRALWRLG

-1841 VVEVGAPQGMRLV
+1841 VVEAGAPQGMRLV

-1866 GGMPCDLVVLN
+1866 GGLLCDLVILN

-1899 SETGANAPSAG
+1899 SETGSDPARAG

-1915 FADDVNPPERAVL
+1915 FADDVTEPERAVL

-1933 AYLHADGR
+1933 VYLHADGR
-1941 PLTQQVRALGE
+1941 PLTQQVRELGA
-1952 WHDAALD
+1952 WHAAALD
-1959 ERQLQPLASA
+1959 ARQAQPLATL
-1969 LPAVHPAPV
+1969 LPAAHLATAA
-1978 PGLPQGRFAGAADAD
+1978 GLPDGRFGADD
-1993 ADADTDAGSFGFEVS
+1993 GSFNFEVS
-2008 DLQQPARPWINV
+2008 NTQQPARPWINV
-2020 LANPAFGSHISE
+2020 LANPEFGSHISE

-2074 WNLGAGSGRART
+2074 WNLGAGAGHART
-2086 AYAITHHQG
+2086 AYAITHRQG
-2095 VTELRHRHGMLEVT
+2095 VTELRHRHGTLEVV

-2123 HIAVHN
+2123 HIAVQN
-2129 HGSEAVRLRVLGV
+2129 HGAQSTQLRVLGV
-2142 LEWVMGAQRLDRQT
+2142 LEWVMGAQRLDRQA
-2156 VHTSHATLRKA
+2156 VHTSHTMLLAA

-2175 DALLATQRDNQA
+2175 GVLLATQRDNQA
-2187 GFGGSTAFVVAGRT
+2187 GFGGSTAFLVAGRS
-2201 GAPDALLA
+2201 GAPDARLS
-2209 DWTCDRRELFDNRGQ
+2209 DWTCDRRELFDSRGQ
-2224 RAVPDHL
+2224 RAMPDHL

-2236 AGLDPCAAAS
+2236 GGLDPCAAAS
-2246 VLLDL
+2246 VLLDV

-2259 TFVLGHAASHAE
+2259 TFVLGHAATRVQ

-2296 NLLGAVVVRTPDA
+2296 NLLGAVAVRTPDA

-2345 QLQDTMALATTAPQL
+2345 QLQDTMALAVTAPQL

-2366 RNAERQFPEGDVQHW
+2366 RNAARQFPEGDVQHW
-2381 WHPPSGAGV
+2381 WHPPLGAGV
-2390 RTHCSDDLLWLAY
+2390 RTHCSDDLLWMAY

-2415 DVLDAQVPFI
+2415 DVLGEQVPFI
-2425 EGAPIPDDAQD
+2425 DGAPIPDGAQD

-2447 ASLYEHCARAI
+2447 ATLYEHCARAI
-2458 DRSLVVGAH
+2458 DRSLAVGAH

-2509 AQARGDSTRA
+2509 AQARGDIARA
-2519 WQWGSAAEGWR
+2519 QQWGSAAEGWR

-2558 AEECRIDLIAQAW
+2558 ADECRIDLIAQAW
-2571 SVLSGVAISAQ
+2571 SVLSGVASSAQ
-2582 RQQAMASAARWLVDE
+2582 RQQAMASAAHWLVDGQ
-2597 EHGLNR
+2597 HGLNR
-2603 LLDPPLVHHQPNAGY
+2603 LLDPPLVRHAPNAGY

-2628 NGGQYSHGATWWLMA
+2628 NGGQYSHGAAWWLMA

-2649 AEGAYRTFTQLSPA
+2649 ADGAYRTFTQLSPA
-2663 HRSAD
+2663 HRSAH
-2668 PVQGAVYGLEPYVMT
+2668 PQQGAVYGLEPYVMT

-2692 TGRGGWSWYTGSAA
+2692 AGRGGWSWYTGSAA

-2717 GLQVQGHR
+2717 GLQVQGNR
-2725 VRLRPQLPAH
+2725 VRLLPQLPAH
-2735 WPGIEVT
+2735 WPGIELT
-2742 LRRNGRVH
+2742 LRRGERMHHFFV
-2750 GFCICR
+2750 CR
-2756 PGAQD
+2756 PGARE
-2761 LLDQAEMRGAV
+2761 LLDQARARGAV
-2772 PLAVGDW
+2772 ALAVGEW
-2779 LDLQALPEN
+2779 LELQAPQALPSAS
-2788 GEGDRAEAAGAGAAA
+2788 GAFGPEGAS
-2803 GTGAGSEPGV
+2803 TS
-2813 TWHLVVLDT
+2813 HLVVLE
-2822 APVDAGAA
+2822 APVVAGSADLAA
-2830 LAGALP
+2830 AP

>member
-1 MNKSPALHQFCSAG
+1 MKKSPALRQFCSAG
-15 AEACNLLD
+15 VQACTLLD
-23 AGRGA
+23 ASRGS

-44 QHGRSL
+44 QHGHSL
-50 AQAHQAKIKGRTAP
+50 ARAHHAQVKGRTAP

-69 HDNIDVLREAHA
+69 HDNIHVLQESHA
-81 FIALQDSAGHHIS
+81 FIAQQDSAGHHIS

-157 TLLTEFLDAYQ
+157 HLLTEFLDAYQ
-168 EERELTLGELWALP
+168 QERELTLGELWALP

-208 SANGWWENARAGMEG
+208 SANGWWENARAGMDG
-223 AVAALPGLVDTM
+223 AVAALPELIDAM
-235 RTRGVLRSFVLQSL
+235 RTRGVLRSFVLQVL
-249 QRLNSDFLTPDS
+249 QRLNSDFLS
-261 KSSALSEGALKTL
+261 SERKSEALSDGVLKTL
-274 HETLAQALP
+274 HAILAEALP
-283 DPAAAQVQ
+283 DPAASQVQ

-382 AGACVCAPEAMA
+382 PAACVCAPEATA
-394 QAATAPGHWLRGPGL
+394 QAATAPGYWLRGPGL
-409 PQLLAALH
+409 PQLLTALG
-417 LPQRLVPWQSRLRP
+417 LPASLVPWQSRLRP
-431 WVTPVYLGVIAL
+431 WVTPVYLGMIAI

-450 WLVVRA
+450 WLVA
-456 GAGDA
+456 QASA
-461 SGALLA
+461 NNTSGALLTLIA
-467 LVGLL
+467 LL
-472 ALWPASEAVIAVL
+472 AIWPASEAVIAML
-485 HRLVSESLPP
+485 HRLISESLPP
-495 ARLPRLA
+495 ERLPRLA

-522 SVQGIAEQLRQ
+522 STQGIDGLMRQ

-541 GEAQAQFALLTDFA
+541 SEAQAQFALLTDFA
-555 DAATETTDRDGPLLQ
+555 DAAAKEMEGDGTLLQ
-570 AAIEAI
+570 AAIDAI
-576 DALEARHSRTAPP
+576 DALEQRHSRMAPP

-602 TWAPSEQSWI
+602 TWAPTEQSWI

-623 LIEVLATGAPSP
+623 LIAMLATGAPSP
-635 FMDLGERSAPSA
+635 FMDLGARSMPSA

-696 QPRLSTPLPEPRT
+696 QPRLSTPLPEPQT

-755 AVLSKRLPEGLILSH
+755 AVLSERLPEGLILSH
-770 DLLEGSLARCAAV
+770 DLLEGSIARCAAV

-790 EAPLHADVA
+790 EAPLHADVVS
-799 ASRVHRW
+799 SRVHRW

-814 PILLHWKRFDLLA
+814 PILLRWRRFDLLA

-860 PWAALALVVAAF
+860 PLAALALVVAAF
-872 GAGPLLGAL
+872 GAGPLLGAV

-892 LEHFYRQAL
+892 LVHFYRQAL

-912 WSLLELLEQ
+912 WSVLELLEQ
-921 GLMLLDAI
+921 SLMLIDAI
-929 GRALWRMNVSHR
+929 GRALWRMGVSHR

-952 QASVQHTLGGIALRH
+952 QALVQRTLGGIAVRH
-967 WPTTAAA
+967 WPTTAVA
-974 LAVAMVFA
+974 LVLAIVFA
-982 VGHAAWSAPAVALC
+982 VGNAVWSAPAVVLC
-996 LLWACTPVWVWW
+996 LLWVCTPVWVWW
-1008 GSRPWRPVLL
+1008 GSRPWHPVLL
-1018 TGASTG
+1018 PGASTG
-1024 ERDYLRSVAR
+1024 ERDYLRNVAR

-1041 RHVGAQS
+1041 RHVGPQS

-1105 EKLQRHRGHFLNW
+1105 EKLQRYRGHFLNW

-1143 LEATAGACLELLDAA
+1143 LEATAGACLELLDAG
-1158 SPASAAM
+1158 SPASAASV
-1165 ACTPEQHTRL
+1165 CTPVQQERL
-1175 KAVATE
+1175 QALAAD
-1181 CQRLAMEADFSFLYD
+1181 CQRLAMQADFAFLYD
-1196 ARRRLFHI
+1196 PRRRLFHI

-1278 PRGSALDAAARSAVH
+1278 PQGSALDAAARSAVN
-1293 EQQDFAQARSVPWGI
+1293 EQQAFAQAHGVPWGI

-1346 YATALAAMYEPGR
+1346 YATALAAMYAPGQ
-1359 AVENLR
+1359 AVDNLR

-1381 LDYTPE
+1381 LDFTPE
-1387 RQVDGSTFVRVQ
+1387 RQVDGSAFVRVQ

-1423 QWATRHGRLAAV
+1423 RWATHRGRLGAV

-1447 SRLLSPEPQPRRR
+1447 SRLLAPEPLPRRR
-1460 KPKEAPANLLQDVV
+1460 KQTQASPSKLLEVV
-1474 PGDGALQPT
+1474 PGSSALQPT

-1497 NGAGRSQRSG
+1497 NGAGRSRRSG
-1507 ADVSRWRDDALRDAH
+1507 ADVSRWRDDALRDAY
-1522 GTFFYLRRHTPQGT
+1522 GSFFYLRRHTPQGT
-1536 SAPVSLTQHPAPD
+1536 TAPVSLTQHPAPD
-1549 PRAHYEATLHSDH
+1549 SRAHYEATLHSDH
-1562 IRLHAHWP
+1562 ICLHAHWP

-1592 LWNTSASD
+1592 LWNTSD
-1600 VTLDLMSLFEVSLLD
+1600 HDTTIDLMSLFEVSLLD

-1626 NLFVHAGWDAGDQA
+1626 NLFIHAGWDAADQA
-1640 LYFVRKPNVDKQAAV
+1640 LYFVRKPNVDKQAAL
-1655 HAVHFIAHADHPLDS
+1655 HAVHFIAYADHSLTS

-1680 MGRYRSSADPLAHY
+1680 MGRYRDAADPLAQY
-1694 AAMDADADMD
+1694 EGIAGDL
-1704 VGADAQGPQAELATG
+1704 AELATG

-1724 SLCAQTTV
+1724 SLCAQITV

-1737 VKITFA
+1737 VKVTFA
-1743 TAVADSRDALALLVD
+1743 TAVADSRDALELLVD

-1772 STTFTSVRMR
+1772 SSTFTSVRMR

-1792 AIQRLT
+1792 AIQHLT

-1808 APHTAAAAGDAE
+1808 AQQATASAAPDQP
-1820 LAACDRRALWRLG
+1820 LCDRRALWRLG

-1866 GGMPCDLVVLN
+1866 GGMLCDLVILN

-1899 SETGANAPSAG
+1899 SETGADPAHAG

-1915 FADDVNPPERAVL
+1915 FADDVNEPERAVL

-1933 AYLHADGR
+1933 LYLHADGR
-1941 PLTQQVRALGE
+1941 SLTQQVRELRE

-1959 ERQLQPLASA
+1959 ERQAQPLASP
-1969 LPAVHPAPV
+1969 LPAAHPAPE
-1978 PGLPQGRFAGAADAD
+1978 PGLPDGRFGADD
-1993 ADADTDAGSFGFEVS
+1993 GSFGFEVS
-2008 DLQQPARPWINV
+2008 DTQQPARPWINV
-2020 LANPAFGSHISE
+2020 LANPEFGSHISE

-2042 SRMHQLT
+2042 SRMNQLT

-2074 WNLGAGSGRART
+2074 WNLGAGAGRART
-2086 AYAITHHQG
+2086 TYAITHRQG
-2095 VTELRHRHGMLEVT
+2095 VTELRHRNGTLEVT

-2123 HIAVHN
+2123 HIAVQN
-2129 HGSEAVRLRVLGV
+2129 HGAESAQLRVLGV

-2156 VHTSHATLRKA
+2156 VVTGRATLRA
-2167 EGTAAQDT
+2167 AQGAAAQDT
-2175 DALLATQRDNQA
+2175 DVLLATQRDNQA
-2187 GFGGSTAFVVAGRT
+2187 GFGGSTAFLVLGRS
-2201 GAPDALLA
+2201 GAPDARMK
-2209 DWTCDRRELFDNRGQ
+2209 DWTCDRRELFDARGQ

-2231 GARAG
+2231 GAHAG
-2236 AGLDPCAAAS
+2236 GGLDPCAAAS
-2246 VLLDL
+2246 VLLDI
-2251 PPAQGAQC
+2251 PPAQAAQC
-2259 TFVLGHAASHAE
+2259 TFVLGHAATRTE
-2271 ALVLAGRCLATP
+2271 ALVLAGQCLATT
-2283 AAEREAASLAHWR
+2283 AGEREAASLAHWR
-2296 NLLGAVVVRTPDA
+2296 NLLGAVRVRTPDA

-2345 QLQDTMALATTAPQL
+2345 QLQDTMALAVTAPQL

-2366 RNAERQFPEGDVQHW
+2366 RNAARQFPEGDVQHW

-2390 RTHCSDDLLWLAY
+2390 RTHCSDDLLWMAY

-2415 DVLDAQVPFI
+2415 DVLGEQVPFI
-2425 EGAPIPDDAQD
+2425 DGAPIPEGAQD

-2447 ASLYEHCARAI
+2447 ATLYEHCARAI
-2458 DRSLVVGAH
+2458 DRSLAVGAH

-2498 LCHVVEHFAPL
+2498 LCHLVEHFAPL
-2509 AQARGDSTRA
+2509 AQARGDSARA
-2519 WQWGSAAEGWR
+2519 QQWSSAAEDWR
-2530 AAVQQHAWDG
+2530 TAVQEHAWDG

-2553 LGTHS
+2553 LGTHN
-2558 AEECRIDLIAQAW
+2558 AQECRIDLIAQAW
-2571 SVLSGVAISAQ
+2571 SVLSGVASSAQ

-2597 EHGLNR
+2597 KQGLNR
-2603 LLDPPLVHHQPNAGY
+2603 LLDPPLVHHEPNAGY

-2668 PVQGAVYGLEPYVMT
+2668 PVQGPVYGLEPYVMT

-2706 WMHRCAVESIC
+2706 WMHRCAVESLC

-2725 VRLRPQLPAH
+2725 VRLVPQLPAH
-2735 WPGIEVT
+2735 WPGIEIT
-2742 LRRNGRVH
+2742 LRRNGRFH
-2750 GFCICR
+2750 TFCVCR
-2756 PGAQD
+2756 ADAQD
-2761 LLDQAEMRGAV
+2761 KLNAAGARGAV
-2772 PLAVGDW
+2772 PLAAGEW
-2779 LDLQALPEN
+2779 LDLEALNKSADGATQAQ
-2788 GEGDRAEAAGAGAAA
+2788 AAGEEAVAKRNA
-2803 GTGAGSEPGV
+2803 SC
-2813 TWHLVVLDT
+2813 HLVVLEAPVGAKATVAIDT
-2822 APVDAGAA
+2822 AQ
-2830 LAGALP
+2830 